1 MTSVILDLLY
11 AELPPD
17 FRSTFKLYLNRD
29 LQSGVQEPPK
39 PESHGGVC
47 LKHSS
52 GHASRH
58 SDSVA

>member
-1 MTSVILDLLY
+1 MTSVILDPLY
-11 AELPPD
+11 VELPPD
-17 FRSTFKLYLNRD
+17 FHSTFKLYLNHD
-29 LQSGVQEPPK
+29 PQSGVQEPSK
-39 PESHGGVC
+39 PESHG